1 MALITDK
8 KTSKKLENRLTEFSK
23 FGMTLY
29 YLLEE
34 GRVNIKDLEKI
45 FFSSDDDKSSLV
57 YSRLIK
63 NVNPVDLKESF
74 NKYRADYSSFDEDE
88 NDLKDTLNILYTKKI
103 INEIVSATTKQID
116 KTYVNTY
123 DYLLMNSSND

>member
-45 FFSSDDDKSSLV
+45 FFSSDDDKSSLI

-63 NVNPVDLKESF
+63 NVDPVDLKVSF
-74 NKYRADYSSFDEDE
+74 NKYKIDYSSLDKDES
-88 NDLKDTLNILYTKKI
+88 DLIDTLNILYTKKI
-103 INEIVSATTKQID
+103 INEIVTDSTRQID

-123 DYLLMNSSND
+123 DYLLTNNTNN

>member
-63 NVNPVDLKESF
+63 NVNPVDLKVSF